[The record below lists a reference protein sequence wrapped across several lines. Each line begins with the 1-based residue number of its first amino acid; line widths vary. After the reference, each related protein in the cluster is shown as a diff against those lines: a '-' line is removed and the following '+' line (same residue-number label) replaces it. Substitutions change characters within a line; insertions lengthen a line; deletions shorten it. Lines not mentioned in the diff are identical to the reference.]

1 MQVLGTRAG
10 GFRKK
15 PRSESPI
22 FFQHFR
28 FLRPFLAV
36 DTRTFLYL
44 HVHPIGR
51 LRHDPFPPFRL
62 QDTKFLIP
70 LKKIQ
75 LEILGLSSSQSQSG
89 SFALILGEKGGN
101 RRLPI
106 IIGMFEAQSIAIQIE
121 KISPNRPLTHDLFKS
136 FAEHVHVVILE
147 VVISDLKEG
156 VFYSRI
162 VCSDGA
168 TTFDIDARPSDA
180 IAIGL
185 RFGVPIYTVESVLS
199 EAGIILSDLDE
210 AESDTEDEDDDEDDD
225 NDTDSPRA
233 ARTQPE
239 PRDPSGQVSM
249 EELSKMLSEALNRED
264 YEKAAKIRDELNKRN
279 G

>member
-1 MQVLGTRAG
+1 M
-10 GFRKK
+10 
-15 PRSESPI
+15 
-22 FFQHFR
+22 
-28 FLRPFLAV
+28 
-36 DTRTFLYL
+36 
-44 HVHPIGR
+44 
-51 LRHDPFPPFRL
+51 
-62 QDTKFLIP
+62 
-70 LKKIQ
+70 KKIP

-89 SFALILGEKGGN
+89 SFALILGEKHGN

-121 KISPNRPLTHDLFKS
+121 KISPNRPLTHDLFKA
-136 FAEHVHVVILE
+136 FAEHVHVAILE

-168 TTFDIDARPSDA
+168 TTFEIDARPSDA

-185 RFGVPIYTVESVLS
+185 RFGVPIFTVESVLS

-210 AESDTEDEDDDEDDD
+210 ASEDEDEDDRDEDDEDDD
-225 NDTDSPRA
+225 DDTPRPA
-233 ARTQPE
+233 AKPTEARE
-239 PRDPSGQVSM
+239 PSGQVSLD
-249 EELSKMLSEALNRED
+249 ELTKMLAQALEKED

>member
-1 MQVLGTRAG
+1 LATRPATT
-10 GFRKK
+10 GFHGRY
-15 PRSESPI
+15 PDFSLFARTSIQSGFGQGCHPHIPQSPDT
-22 FFQHFR
+22 QH
-28 FLRPFLAV
+28 P
-36 DTRTFLYL
+36 
-44 HVHPIGR
+44 
-51 LRHDPFPPFRL
+51 
-62 QDTKFLIP
+62 IP

-185 RFGVPIYTVESVLS
+185 RFGVPIFTVESVLS

-210 AESDTEDEDDDEDDD
+210 AENEGEEDDDEDDGD
-225 NDTDSPRA
+225 ADGDAPKAT
-233 ARTQPE
+233 RTQSE
-239 PRDPSGQVSM
+239 PREPSGQVSLD
-249 EELSKMLSEALNRED
+249 ELTKMLAQALEKED

>member
-1 MQVLGTRAG
+1 VFL
-10 GFRKK
+10 FR
-15 PRSESPI
+15 
-22 FFQHFR
+22 
-28 FLRPFLAV
+28 V
-36 DTRTFLYL
+36 TFGLPCFICRKEPNY
-44 HVHPIGR
+44 
-51 LRHDPFPPFRL
+51 PFPGLHPSPR
-62 QDTKFLIP
+62 P
-70 LKKIQ
+70 LKKIP

-89 SFALILGEKGGN
+89 SFALILGEKHGN

-121 KISPNRPLTHDLFKS
+121 KISPNRPLTHDLFKA
-136 FAEHVHVVILE
+136 FAEHVHVVIIE

-168 TTFDIDARPSDA
+168 TTFEIDARPSDA

-185 RFGVPIYTVESVLS
+185 RFGVPIFTVESVLS

-210 AESDTEDEDDDEDDD
+210 ASEEDEDDQDRDEDDEDDD
-225 NDTDSPRA
+225 SPAPTPRPA
-233 ARTQPE
+233 E
-239 PRDPSGQVSM
+239 PREPSGQVPV
-249 EELSKMLSEALNRED
+249 EELSKMLSQALEKED

>member
-1 MQVLGTRAG
+1 
-10 GFRKK
+10 
-15 PRSESPI
+15 
-22 FFQHFR
+22 
-28 FLRPFLAV
+28 
-36 DTRTFLYL
+36 
-44 HVHPIGR
+44 
-51 LRHDPFPPFRL
+51 
-62 QDTKFLIP
+62 
-70 LKKIQ
+70 LKKIP

-89 SFALILGEKGGN
+89 SFALILGEKHGN

-121 KISPNRPLTHDLFKS
+121 KISPNRPLTHDLFKA
-136 FAEHVHVVILE
+136 FAEHVHVAILE

-168 TTFDIDARPSDA
+168 TTFEIDARPSDA

-185 RFGVPIYTVESVLS
+185 RFGVPIFTVESVLS

-210 AESDTEDEDDDEDDD
+210 AAEDDEDDD
-225 NDTDSPRA
+225 DHDEDEDDSDGDA
-233 ARTQPE
+233 ARPAAKPTE
-239 PRDPSGQVSM
+239 AREPSGQVPV
-249 EELSKMLSEALNRED
+249 EELSKMLSQALEKED

>member
-1 MQVLGTRAG
+1 M
-10 GFRKK
+10 
-15 PRSESPI
+15 
-22 FFQHFR
+22 
-28 FLRPFLAV
+28 
-36 DTRTFLYL
+36 
-44 HVHPIGR
+44 
-51 LRHDPFPPFRL
+51 
-62 QDTKFLIP
+62 
-70 LKKIQ
+70 KKIQ

-121 KISPNRPLTHDLFKS
+121 KINPNRPLTHDLFKS

-168 TTFDIDARPSDA
+168 TTFDIDSRPSDA

-210 AESDTEDEDDDEDDD
+210 AENNVGNDEDEDDDAE
-225 NDTDSPRA
+225 TDSPRA
-233 ARTQPE
+233 PRAPRAQPE
-239 PRDPSGQVSM
+239 PSGQVPV
-249 EELSKMLSEALNRED
+249 EELTKMLAQALDKED

>member
-1 MQVLGTRAG
+1 
-10 GFRKK
+10 
-15 PRSESPI
+15 
-22 FFQHFR
+22 
-28 FLRPFLAV
+28 
-36 DTRTFLYL
+36 
-44 HVHPIGR
+44 
-51 LRHDPFPPFRL
+51 
-62 QDTKFLIP
+62 
-70 LKKIQ
+70 LKKIP

-89 SFALILGEKGGN
+89 SFALILGEKHGN

-121 KISPNRPLTHDLFKS
+121 KISPNRPLTHDLFKA
-136 FAEHVHVVILE
+136 FAEHVHVVIIE

-168 TTFDIDARPSDA
+168 TTFEIDARPSDA

-185 RFGVPIYTVESVLS
+185 RFGVPIFTVESVLS

-210 AESDTEDEDDDEDDD
+210 AAEEEEDDQDRDEDDDDDD
-225 NDTDSPRA
+225 DSSRP
-233 ARTQPE
+233 TPTPTE
-239 PRDPSGQVSM
+239 PREPSGQVPM
-249 EELSKMLSEALNRED
+249 EELSKMLTQALEKED

>member
-1 MQVLGTRAG
+1 M
-10 GFRKK
+10 
-15 PRSESPI
+15 
-22 FFQHFR
+22 
-28 FLRPFLAV
+28 
-36 DTRTFLYL
+36 
-44 HVHPIGR
+44 
-51 LRHDPFPPFRL
+51 
-62 QDTKFLIP
+62 
-70 LKKIQ
+70 KKIQ

-89 SFALILGEKGGN
+89 SFALILGEKTGN

-136 FAEHVHVVILE
+136 FAEHVHVTILE
-147 VVISDLKEG
+147 VLISDLKEG
-156 VFYSRI
+156 VFYSKI

-168 TTFDIDARPSDA
+168 TTFELDARPSDA

-210 AESDTEDEDDDEDDD
+210 NVDDTEDEDDQDEDE
-225 NDTDSPRA
+225 NETEKA
-233 ARTQPE
+233 APARPE
-239 PRDPSGQVSM
+239 PREPSGQTSLD
-249 EELSKMLSEALNRED
+249 ELTKMLAQALERED
-264 YEKAAKIRDELNKRN
+264 YEKAAKIRDELNKRK

>member
-1 MQVLGTRAG
+1 M
-10 GFRKK
+10 
-15 PRSESPI
+15 
-22 FFQHFR
+22 
-28 FLRPFLAV
+28 
-36 DTRTFLYL
+36 
-44 HVHPIGR
+44 HVHPFILASAGATV
-51 LRHDPFPPFRL
+51 LSFNSPSG
-62 QDTKFLIP
+62 TKFPIP

-185 RFGVPIYTVESVLS
+185 RFGVPIFTVESVLS

-210 AESDTEDEDDDEDDD
+210 TESEAEEDDDEDE
-225 NDTDSPRA
+225 DSNLPKASRA
-233 ARTQPE
+233 QPE
-239 PRDPSGQVSM
+239 PREPSGQVSLD
-249 EELSKMLSEALNRED
+249 ELTKMLAQALEKED